1 MSICKFLELPNV
13 LHQALNTRL
22 KLLQCVKISSFS
34 ARARSMDAGLTA
46 DRLQV
51 LEARLDSHSRD
62 LVLLGRA
69 QRQLTHRVVSLE
81 SSIASLETRL
91 GDLEADLEQA
101 STRLAA
107 INHFLHISI
116 GRLANLLRRF
126 LRLRPAG
133 F

>member
-1 MSICKFLELPNV
+1 MFKD
-13 LHQALNTRL
+13 
-22 KLLQCVKISSFS
+22 SSSS
-34 ARARSMDAGLTA
+34 ARAQSMDAGLTS

-62 LVLLGRA
+62 LVLLGRT
-69 QRQLTHRVVSLE
+69 QRQLTHRVVALE

-101 STRLAA
+101 STRLAV

-116 GRLANLLRRF
+116 GRLANLLRRL